1 MCNVLFF
8 LVAVIMKFMGDL
20 PLSKHQ
26 KETDLV
32 FSLLKVCDPA
42 PVDFFFLA
50 PINTRCSSV
59 YSGVFADVCMKLPA
73 FLQTSIKFSNFKFNR
88 QDPNHGIFVFTNF
101 KVLSSAVSMFYC
113 YLG

>member
-1 MCNVLFF
+1 MRCNGYQLYSPQLHFFSRGHKNLMWKVLSF

-42 PVDFFFLA
+42 SVDFLFLSA
-50 PINTRCSSV
+50 DQLNT
-59 YSGVFADVCMKLPA
+59 FDV
-73 FLQTSIKFSNFKFNR
+73 Q
-88 QDPNHGIFVFTNF
+88 
-101 KVLSSAVSMFYC
+101 
-113 YLG
+113 

>member
-1 MCNVLFF
+1 MRCNVYQVYSLQLHLFSRGHKNLMCNVLSF

-42 PVDFFFLA
+42 PV
-50 PINTRCSSV
+50 
-59 YSGVFADVCMKLPA
+59 A
-73 FLQTSIKFSNFKFNR
+73 FLF
-88 QDPNHGIFVFTNF
+88 
-101 KVLSSAVSMFYC
+101 LSAD
-113 YLG
+113 